1 MKSQGLPNIGN
12 TCYLN
17 SAFQCLRF
25 TPLFQS
31 YFGKQESW
39 RKHRHLDRKGYEFAE
54 ETANLSKQLNL
65 CERPNP
71 RNFVMRFLEIGKSS
85 NPDLRLG
92 QQEDAAEAMIIILDN
107 LHMQLAHPVKMEITN
122 ADPETMESLR
132 PDQLELVDSLKSFIS
147 YFKKEYSLFV
157 GAFYG
162 QTRIVLRCLCGAV
175 STRYE
180 PWSILK
186 LEIPGGSK
194 LGGIAPSLQE
204 CFAAAFSSEK
214 IDDYRCETCNA
225 KGTIRKE
232 HSISRFPDTLIVSIK
247 RFTNTGSKI
256 RCSIAYDPDCVDLT
270 PFRAWPIIQT
280 SDMCEYS
287 VVSTIE
293 HLGNSQGGHYV
304 MRHRTDDGWEIY
316 DDMRVISCPF
326 GGEATPD
333 TFVLVLERC

>member
-175 STRYE
+175 STR
-180 PWSILK
+180 
-186 LEIPGGSK
+186 
-194 LGGIAPSLQE
+194 
-204 CFAAAFSSEK
+204 
-214 IDDYRCETCNA
+214 
-225 KGTIRKE
+225 
-232 HSISRFPDTLIVSIK
+232 
-247 RFTNTGSKI
+247 
-256 RCSIAYDPDCVDLT
+256 
-270 PFRAWPIIQT
+270 
-280 SDMCEYS
+280 
-287 VVSTIE
+287 
-293 HLGNSQGGHYV
+293 
-304 MRHRTDDGWEIY
+304 
-316 DDMRVISCPF
+316 
-326 GGEATPD
+326 
-333 TFVLVLERC
+333 